1 MICKCWNIG
10 YKTIYDASFIL
21 TMWYVNYCIDKLKEI
36 KERSFIWTM
45 WYVNLLVGVSNEKLF
60 YRFILTMWYVNSLR
74 LQARVTE
81 LEVLY

>member
-1 MICKCWNIG
+1 MYFFHIALG
-10 YKTIYDASFIL
+10 FIL

-36 KERSFIWTM
+36 KERSFILTM